1 MTKKIEVFVDDSKSQ
16 EQKKADLLK
25 LKTNILEKLEL
36 NRQTLEERERD
47 IQAVSMNLEK
57 SKATSHDLIT
67 RKIEL
72 NIRKKDLENQLR
84 HANDQLMLMTK
95 DYEGLARQL
104 KKKTI
109 VLDLVKQNIPGLE
122 SQLKDEEM
130 LVKNSLDDKINKKK
144 ELNKLKEENDYHI
157 ARLLTQEDIEKE
169 KKDELEKIIEE
180 VDDLENKVAQCIA
193 EGKKQSKLLSLLSAQ
208 RDIKARENARI
219 ESKDKEAKHQV
230 RTKEL
235 VILDLTKR
243 CNEITNRL
251 KEFSAL
257 YEVVKNE
264 RNKYVNLIQSSAQA
278 LAEMREKIRIL
289 QNEVEILSN
298 ERAAKDLA
306 LTKERNAHQQAQNQ
320 RDALRQ
326 DLNRLLSE
334 YRSRQG
340 TVEQQIQEID
350 KLNVVINNLEKEML
364 QLKSRYEHAVEE
376 RNITGV
382 QLIDRNDELCILYER
397 SNQQLETLKKGEMIL
412 IKLEENIRLLRLYY
426 EELNRKYVVAK
437 NKIPFRNSMEKK
449 IIGLQQEL
457 EKERKATEESSSK
470 LEDPANLTRWRPLE
484 GTDLDLEQLIAK
496 IQILERRLD
505 EKRESV
511 LEKELILEEISNLTD
526 KLRNQ
531 ALSKRENA
539 KLLADELNDL
549 HSKIRDV
556 TKKML
561 ASVSELS
568 MYQVS
573 FSLFLVFSPP
583 SHFFLGNSFAL
594 TAGKASP
601 GKTVGRCQMEI
612 LSWGSPFRPSRGTS
626 PANDKDKFNKA
637 GNGFKE
643 IIRNAARFPG
653 KQRFLS
659 EDRCRTSSYSLY
671 TR

>member
-1 MTKKIEVFVDDSKSQ
+1 MTKKIEVFVEDSKSQ

-130 LVKNSLDDKINKKK
+130 LVKNSLDDKVNKKK

-157 ARLLTQEDIEKE
+157 ARLLSQEDIEKD
-169 KKDELEKIIEE
+169 KKEELEKIIEE

-573 FSLFLVFSPP
+573 FFVYFYFFLVF
-583 SHFFLGNSFAL
+583 FCLTFLLRQQRCAYSRKSFTGKNCWKMPNGNSL
-594 TAGKASP
+594 MGKPLPTKPRYS
-601 GKTVGRCQMEI
+601 
-612 LSWGSPFRPSRGTS
+612 S
-626 PANDKDKFNKA
+626 
-637 GNGFKE
+637 
-643 IIRNAARFPG
+643 
-653 KQRFLS
+653 S
-659 EDRCRTSSYSLY
+659 ER
-671 TR
+671 

>member
-1 MTKKIEVFVDDSKSQ
+1 LETVKAEKETLYSTKLESLHTAEAEPGRLQRQIASIENASVAIKSDEFAILKKLQVFQDDSNAQ
-16 EQKKADLLK
+16 VEKKAELLK

-36 NRQTLEERERD
+36 NRQTLEEREKD
-47 IQAVSMNLEK
+47 IQAVSSNLEK
-57 SKATSHDLIT
+57 AKAQSHDHIT
-67 RKIEL
+67 KKLEL
-72 NIRKKDLENQLR
+72 NIRKKELDNHLR
-84 HANDQLMLMTK
+84 HANDSLLLITK
-95 DYEGLARQL
+95 DYESLTRQM
-104 KKKTI
+104 KKRTI

-122 SQLKDEEM
+122 SQLKDQEM
-130 LVKNSLDDKINKKK
+130 LLKNSIDERNGKKKESTKLKDEIDYHVARLLAQEGVETDKKK
-144 ELNKLKEENDYHI
+144 ELEHLI
-157 ARLLTQEDIEKE
+157 ED
-169 KKDELEKIIEE
+169 
-180 VDDLENKVAQCIA
+180 VDDLETKVANAIA

-208 RDIKARENARI
+208 RDIKARENSRI

-306 LTKERNAHQQAQNQ
+306 LTKEKNAHQQAQNQ

-426 EELNRKYVVAK
+426 EELNRKYIVATRKVPFK
-437 NKIPFRNSMEKK
+437 NTMEKK
-449 IIGLQQEL
+449 IIALRTEL
-457 EKERKATEESSSK
+457 EKENKLTEEFSAK
-470 LEDPANLTRWRPLE
+470 LEDPSNLTRWRPLE
-484 GTDLDLEQLIAK
+484 GTDLDLEQLISK
-496 IQILERRLD
+496 IQILEKRLD
-505 EKRESV
+505 EKRENV
-511 LEKELILEEISNLTD
+511 LQKELVLEEITNLTE

-549 HSKIRDV
+549 HSKIRDI

-573 FSLFLVFSPP
+573 ITFFFDSLFFL
-583 SHFFLGNSFAL
+583 FFTSVLLFRQPLYDCNKRNFI
-594 TAGKASP
+594 
-601 GKTVGRCQMEI
+601 VRNYWMM
-612 LSWGSPFRPSRGTS
+612 LSGS
-626 PANDKDKFNKA
+626 
-637 GNGFKE
+637 
-643 IIRNAARFPG
+643 
-653 KQRFLS
+653 
-659 EDRCRTSSYSLY
+659 
-671 TR
+671 